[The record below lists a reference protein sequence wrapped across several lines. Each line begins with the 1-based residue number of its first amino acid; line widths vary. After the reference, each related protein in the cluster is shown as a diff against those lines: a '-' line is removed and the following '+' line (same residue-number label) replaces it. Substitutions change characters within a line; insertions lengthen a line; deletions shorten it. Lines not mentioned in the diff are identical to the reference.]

1 MSGMSL
7 QTGFRAYA
15 AAPPSA
21 AGTTITQQAYGPAS
35 GAGYGAGPRT
45 AFFGTTGS
53 GVIAAVLLTWLWW
66 TLPR

>member
-21 AGTTITQQAYGPAS
+21 SGTTITQQAYGPAS
-35 GAGYGAGPRT
+35 GASVTGPNT
-45 AFFGTTGS
+45 AFYGTVGS
-53 GVIAAVLLTWLWW
+53 GAIAAAVLVWLWW